1 MPWRERFERRRVVW
15 LTLGL
20 SVVALFTLVCV
31 AQPFFLILVP
41 SALATFYVVAYD
53 LVRPYPRA
61 GPSDVVRAWT
71 WRLLATGPLLVAAGW
86 VVAAAVKPGG
96 GLSFGSAADEGQ
108 FIALAVAMITPAA
121 VALTA
126 CIVAIL
132 RRRATRSNRLFLL
145 AVFLVFLVF
154 GLLVSGL
161 GWMTGTGPQTSA
173 AMGLLVLQGTG
184 AAAVLVSV
192 LRLYRPKGAPRPFRK
207 DLPLDPW
214 GQLRGA

>member
-1 MPWRERFERRRVVW
+1 
-15 LTLGL
+15 
-20 SVVALFTLVCV
+20 VALVTLVCV

-41 SALATFYVVAYD
+41 SVLATFYVAAYE

-61 GPSDVVRAWT
+61 GPGDVALAWT
-71 WRLLATGPLLVAAGW
+71 WRLLGTGPLLVAAGW
-86 VVAAAVKPGG
+86 VVVAAVKPGR

-108 FIALAVAMITPAA
+108 FIALAVAMIAPAA
-121 VALTA
+121 VALA
-126 CIVAIL
+126 GFIVAIL
-132 RRRATRSNRLFLL
+132 HRRATRKNRLFLV
-145 AVFLVFLVF
+145 AVFLVLLGF

-173 AMGLLVLQGTG
+173 TMGLLVLQGTG
-184 AAAVLVSV
+184 AAAVLVSL
-192 LRLYRPKGAPRPFRK
+192 LRLYRPKGATRPFRK